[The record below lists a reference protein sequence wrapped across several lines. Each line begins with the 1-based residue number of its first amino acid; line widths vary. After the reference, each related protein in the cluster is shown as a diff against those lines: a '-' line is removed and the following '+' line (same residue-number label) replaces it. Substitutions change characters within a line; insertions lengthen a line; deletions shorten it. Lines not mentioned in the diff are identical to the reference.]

1 MMVGKE
7 VGVEYPIPI
16 GAEPVT
22 SYCRVELDQSSN
34 GGCWAVGQGPHLWHL
49 TSAIIHLTA
58 ISENPSQ
65 QKQTQFC
72 TKQCAGL

>member
-1 MMVGKE
+1 MVGKE

-34 GGCWAVGQGPHLWHL
+34 GGCWAVGQGPHL
-49 TSAIIHLTA
+49 
-58 ISENPSQ
+58 
-65 QKQTQFC
+65 
-72 TKQCAGL
+72 